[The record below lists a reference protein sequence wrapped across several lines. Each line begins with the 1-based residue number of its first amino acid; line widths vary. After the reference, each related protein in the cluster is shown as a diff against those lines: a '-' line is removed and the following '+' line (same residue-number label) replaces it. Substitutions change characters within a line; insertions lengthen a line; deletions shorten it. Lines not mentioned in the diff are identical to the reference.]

1 MQNKYV
7 CKYFLDIF
15 IIHSYISKILV
26 GEIVFPLAE
35 EAKMNSPEWLKP
47 GLKGAAVGAAALA
60 IVGFTWGGWVTG
72 GTAKQMAAD
81 QARLEVVAA
90 LVPICIE
97 QSSQDPQVVE
107 RLAQLK
113 DAINYQRADML
124 MKAGWATMPGS
135 SDPNRNV
142 AKACL
147 EKLAAQF

>member
-1 MQNKYV
+1 M
-7 CKYFLDIF
+7 DWE
-15 IIHSYISKILV
+15 KIKL
-26 GEIVFPLAE
+26 GSWSAI
-35 EAKMNSPEWLKP
+35 
-47 GLKGAAVGAAALA
+47 GGAAVLAL
-60 IVGFTWGGWVTG
+60 IGFNYGGWVTG

-97 QSSQDPQVVE
+97 QSSQDPQVGE